1 MAIHALISPSPPSPE
16 PGTILLETERLLI
29 RRYML
34 SDAPALAEIGNDP
47 QVAIFMSDRFPN
59 PYSVEDAETFIQN
72 LNPQHDPT
80 SPPEYPT
87 TSAVLLKVAPADG
100 HHHTPAGDGL
110 VLIGSLGVRPRA
122 DVFYRSWEVGYFLG
136 RDFWGKGYATEAVSA
151 WARWMF
157 ETWPELLRIEGGR
170 YSSNPRSGRVME
182 KSGFVFEGV
191 KRSAVVKDGV
201 VLDELVYGL
210 LRSDVE
216 KAST

>member
-1 MAIHALISPSPPSPE
+1 MAIRALISPSPPSAE

-34 SDAPALAEIGNDP
+34 SDAPALAEIANDP
-47 QVAIFMSDRFPN
+47 QVAAVMSDRFPS
-59 PYSVEDAETFIQN
+59 PYTVEDAETFIKD
-72 LNPQHDPT
+72 LNPQHDPS

-87 TSAVLLKVAPADG
+87 TSGVFLKVAPAEG

-122 DVFYRSWEVGYFLG
+122 DVFYRSWEIGYFLG
-136 RDFWGKGYATEAVSA
+136 RLFWGKGYGTEAVSA
-151 WARWMF
+151 WARWML
-157 ETWPELLRIEGGR
+157 ETWPELLRIEAGR
-170 YSSNPRSGRVME
+170 YSTNLRSGRVLE
-182 KSGFVFEGV
+182 KSGFVFEGI

-201 VLDELVYGL
+201 VLDEVVYGL

-216 KAST
+216 KEST

>member
-1 MAIHALISPSPPSPE
+1 MAIRALISPSPPSPE
-16 PGTILLETERLLI
+16 PGTVLLETERLLI

-100 HHHTPAGDGL
+100 HHHTPARRRARPHRLPGRAAQGRRL
-110 VLIGSLGVRPRA
+110 LPQLGGWLLPRP
-122 DVFYRSWEVGYFLG
+122 
-136 RDFWGKGYATEAVSA
+136 
-151 WARWMF
+151 
-157 ETWPELLRIEGGR
+157 
-170 YSSNPRSGRVME
+170 
-182 KSGFVFEGV
+182 
-191 KRSAVVKDGV
+191 
-201 VLDELVYGL
+201 GL
-210 LRSDVE
+210 LG
-216 KAST
+216 

>member
-87 TSAVLLKVAPADG
+87 T
-100 HHHTPAGDGL
+100 
-110 VLIGSLGVRPRA
+110 
-122 DVFYRSWEVGYFLG
+122 WEVGYFLG